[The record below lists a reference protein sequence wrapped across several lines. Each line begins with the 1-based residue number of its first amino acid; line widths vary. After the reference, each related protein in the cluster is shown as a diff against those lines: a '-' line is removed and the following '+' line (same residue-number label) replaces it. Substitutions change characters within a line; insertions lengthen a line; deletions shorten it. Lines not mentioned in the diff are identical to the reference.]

1 MQCKS
6 KQEATETPGD
16 FLSYKTCLHQ
26 EEHRPCSGL
35 VAGNDAAPPLVE
47 LLPRNQPKHSKE
59 ASATDAISPA
69 RDYKCTTPIPV
80 RKGSSTVGYSIPGR
94 DFEEAPI
101 SNWNKSGY
109 ESEDDEIRTLF
120 NDDQEHDGEYGSQSQ
135 GNLSQ
140 EISISS
146 LQEILNAEVKEGSSI
161 ACSADS
167 HLYFTVMT
175 DNHHE
180 SPVHDDRDS
189 SHHDHHGPSD
199 TSSMPSEQRDSSHLI
214 GQRQESS
221 RFPDDRTESQ
231 SLLADAAPVH
241 ESKATVVAK
250 SSMSTPK
257 SKNDGFSDSHTFG
270 PKDGAVSSQSLCHYL
285 CPATNRSQCVAT
297 GATSASP
304 SAKLGPDDE
313 KITIKRTTW
322 DMGNLPQQPFWS
334 PTPPTDDCSFLVDY
348 DHMEVQQHQQLQD
361 TSSPRRVPEASS
373 TSIATSRTSVFNT
386 DTNNGSGNGC
396 ADPPLTKISL
406 PLPSSTPYLASNQH
420 LSQGGSSPVAPAHWN
435 PLNHRIHQQE
445 PGRSIN
451 LPLTQHR
458 TGGGSGGSQHPPT
471 EHYEL
476 PPTLSTAVNIHSS
489 VANHHQGA
497 LSTTASHD
505 GHLGLSHTRA
515 QHVVANAHLMRA
527 AAAAT
532 PLPNATQME
541 QMDDATSVS
550 QKHGKPSTT
559 LSHLKD
565 SAAPNVHQGMATNSS
580 RHLASPTGFGH
591 SHSGCNVTGNPAC
604 IASVE
609 ASLRGYHSH
618 IPLSTSSLPS
628 ISAVINYGPWS
639 APSTPSGFSHPTL
652 YHRTS
657 SDSTVPQ
664 APIPHSLSTPLI
676 PQGAESMNTSNGT
689 SAHSYFTHRNC
700 GDNRHMHTSAGGER
714 NSGGSLQP
722 HHTLAIQNPFFNMG
736 RVDYEV
742 YGHDH
747 ALPHDGRTEFYS
759 PMVTASFPSVA
770 SSASQVHSDPPSSTP
785 NAVVM
790 TSPTGAASRLPLQ
803 SVDATAVYPRSRPRY
818 MIDDGSYR
826 DPEPKHCTNC
836 RTMSTPSWR
845 RCPEG
850 RRLEKLHGRPRP
862 TYLAKD
868 GSIKIQRTVL
878 PHDPCVRCSR
888 RDSPQWF
895 RGSNNEFICNACNE
909 LAKQQRALALG
920 SVASSISA
928 AISSSK
934 KEVAV
939 ESKTNKSSS
948 SSKRKRKSVVSTRS
962 SASAST
968 NSTDAQSTFSKLP
981 SATSFTSPH
990 APPSTA
996 MLVSPDLGTG
1006 PLGSNS
1012 TARPLAWPTNVHRG
1026 GGANGSGIYEQQYAY
1041 APTSALVYPNSAAL
1055 AAAAAYAYQSHLPY
1069 LASQVASV
1077 ATMTPPSSTGPIES
1091 GSLFGWQSAA
1101 SVLPSS
1107 SRIQDQLT
1115 EADSLSGT
1123 MHTQMRASMANF
1135 NGTSTTPSN
1144 LGMMHT
1150 HGHAASPSSTI
1161 GHEGTVASTSG
1172 IIHQDEGISPSA
1184 VVSDMAHDNQ
1194 GAEGQLEDTPCSEP
1208 TPSNPSK
1215 STSYLSTEAQ
1225 KSTSCGSEDQPIVQ
1239 VKSESADSREK
1250 VTHSK
1255 GKRKVP
1261 GEDEELPSSST
1272 AGRSQHSSK
1281 KGRHNV
1287 ESKATKSSSVAAVG
1301 AAQHTAAARSD
1312 RYSKTSSSARS
1323 AAAAVVSF
1331 EKQKISSKSRA
1342 EPIRARPGTK
1352 IDLSIKED
1360 RDTLR
1365 DDDKLDDGRHRYRH
1379 RRHRLTPTTESNAGA
1394 PSADPAWASRSDNV
1408 RSNKSTSGS
1417 SASTHGRQSN
1427 STSSGSGTSSDATSS
1442 SSNSSSSISGNSSD
1456 SSISSNSS
1464 VGGDDDEADEE
1475 DYGEEGDTG
1484 SQSVEYN
1491 ADEKYDRLEEDHR
1504 PRTTSDNH
1512 RDRHRRSGKVFRVEY
1527 NHPGMVVLRTSKKV
1541 QGSRSAS
1548 ATGADEGSSI
1558 GTAGGSLWSTK
1569 PASTSK

>member
-1 MQCKS
+1 
-6 KQEATETPGD
+6 
-16 FLSYKTCLHQ
+16 
-26 EEHRPCSGL
+26 
-35 VAGNDAAPPLVE
+35 
-47 LLPRNQPKHSKE
+47 
-59 ASATDAISPA
+59 
-69 RDYKCTTPIPV
+69 
-80 RKGSSTVGYSIPGR
+80 
-94 DFEEAPI
+94 
-101 SNWNKSGY
+101 
-109 ESEDDEIRTLF
+109 
-120 NDDQEHDGEYGSQSQ
+120 
-135 GNLSQ
+135 
-140 EISISS
+140 
-146 LQEILNAEVKEGSSI
+146 
-161 ACSADS
+161 
-167 HLYFTVMT
+167 MT
-175 DNHHE
+175 DNHYE

-189 SHHDHHGPSD
+189 PHHDHHGPSD

-214 GQRQESS
+214 GQCQESS
-221 RFPDDRTESQ
+221 RFPDDRTGSQ
-231 SLLADAAPVH
+231 SLLADAAPVL

-250 SSMSTPK
+250 SSMNTPK
-257 SKNDGFSDSHTFG
+257 SKSESFSDSHTFG
-270 PKDGAVSSQSLCHYL
+270 PKDGAVNSQSLCHYL
-285 CPATNRSQCVAT
+285 FPATNRSQGVAT

-304 SAKLGPDDE
+304 STKLGPDDE
-313 KITIKRTTW
+313 KITIKR
-322 DMGNLPQQPFWS
+322 
-334 PTPPTDDCSFLVDY
+334 
-348 DHMEVQQHQQLQD
+348 
-361 TSSPRRVPEASS
+361 
-373 TSIATSRTSVFNT
+373 
-386 DTNNGSGNGC
+386 
-396 ADPPLTKISL
+396 
-406 PLPSSTPYLASNQH
+406 
-420 LSQGGSSPVAPAHWN
+420 
-435 PLNHRIHQQE
+435 
-445 PGRSIN
+445 
-451 LPLTQHR
+451 
-458 TGGGSGGSQHPPT
+458 
-471 EHYEL
+471 
-476 PPTLSTAVNIHSS
+476 
-489 VANHHQGA
+489 
-497 LSTTASHD
+497 
-505 GHLGLSHTRA
+505 LSHARA

-532 PLPNATQME
+532 PLSNATQME

-550 QKHGKPSTT
+550 QKHDKPSTT

-565 SAAPNVHQGMATNSS
+565 SAVPNVHQ
-580 RHLASPTGFGH
+580 
-591 SHSGCNVTGNPAC
+591 
-604 IASVE
+604 
-609 ASLRGYHSH
+609 
-618 IPLSTSSLPS
+618 
-628 ISAVINYGPWS
+628 
-639 APSTPSGFSHPTL
+639 
-652 YHRTS
+652 
-657 SDSTVPQ
+657 DSTVPQ
-664 APIPHSLSTPLI
+664 APIPHSLSTPLV
-676 PQGAESMNTSNGT
+676 PQGAESMNTGNGT

-722 HHTLAIQNPFFNMG
+722 HHALAIQNPFFNMG

-759 PMVTASFPSVA
+759 PMVTASFPGVA
-770 SSASQVHSDPPSSTP
+770 SSGSQVHSDPPSSTP

-790 TSPTGAASRLPLQ
+790 TSPAGAASRLPLQ
-803 SVDATAVYPRSRPRY
+803 TVDATAVYPRSRPRY

-850 RRLEKLHGRPRP
+850 RRLLCNACGLFEKLHGRPRP

-920 SVASSISA
+920 SAASSISA
-928 AISSSK
+928 AISISK
-934 KEVAV
+934 KEVVV

-996 MLVSPDLGTG
+996 MLVSPDLSIG

-1012 TARPLAWPTNVHRG
+1012 TARPLEWPTNVHRG
-1026 GGANGSGIYEQQYAY
+1026 GGANGSGVYEQQYVY

-1077 ATMTPPSSTGPIES
+1077 ATMTPPSSTGPNES

-1107 SRIQDQLT
+1107 SRIQDQLA

-1123 MHTQMRASMANF
+1123 THTSMRASMANF
-1135 NGTSTTPSN
+1135 HGISTTPSN

-1150 HGHAASPSSTI
+1150 HGHAASSSSTI

-1172 IIHQDEGISPSA
+1172 FIHQDEGISPSA
-1184 VVSDMAHDNQ
+1184 VVSDMARDNQ
-1194 GAEGQLEDTPCSEP
+1194 GAEGQLEDTRSSEP

-1225 KSTSCGSEDQPIVQ
+1225 KSTSCGSEDQSIVQ

-1250 VTHSK
+1250 ITHSK

-1261 GEDEELPSSST
+1261 GEDEGLPSSST

-1323 AAAAVVSF
+1323 VAAAVVSF
-1331 EKQKISSKSRA
+1331 EKQKISSKSRV
-1342 EPIRARPGTK
+1342 EPIRARQGTK
-1352 IDLSIKED
+1352 NDLSIKED
-1360 RDTLR
+1360 TETLR

-1379 RRHRLTPTTESNAGA
+1379 RRHRLTPTAESNAGA
-1394 PSADPAWASRSDNV
+1394 PSAALTWASGSDNV

-1417 SASTHGRQSN
+1417 TASTHGRHSN

-1442 SSNSSSSISGNSSD
+1442 SSNSSSRISGNSCD

-1475 DYGEEGDTG
+1475 EDGVEEGDTG

-1491 ADEKYDRLEEDHR
+1491 ADEKYHRLEEDHH

-1512 RDRHRRSGKVFRVEY
+1512 RDRHRRSGKVFRVEC

-1541 QGSRSAS
+1541 QGFSSPL
-1548 ATGADEGSSI
+1548 ATGAGGGNSI
-1558 GTAGGSLWSTK
+1558 GTAGGSLWPTK
-1569 PASTSK
+1569 PTSTSK